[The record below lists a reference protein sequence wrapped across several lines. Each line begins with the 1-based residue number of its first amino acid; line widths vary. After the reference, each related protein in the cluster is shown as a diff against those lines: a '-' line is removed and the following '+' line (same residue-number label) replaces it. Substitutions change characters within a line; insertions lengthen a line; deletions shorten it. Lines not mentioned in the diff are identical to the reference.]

1 MREWLPILVLYVLGL
16 GIFRVL
22 GGFGAAADAFRRWGH
37 SRSALEANP
46 GSSS

>member
-22 GGFGAAADAFRRWGH
+22 GGLGAAADAFRRWGRG
-37 SRSALEANP
+37 SSAVRAQP
-46 GSSS
+46 GSSG